1 MYKMLSKTKNR
12 LIAILILIIIILII
26 VLARNKIEDAG
37 ITVAITN
44 ISFLSPQ
51 TVEVTITGTM
61 PSNITA
67 KNLYI
72 TSFNVS
78 SSSIS
83 SPSGTD
89 ITTTSGTSLI
99 SSAFGQNV
107 PLSISSSSNTVITSL
122 TVPKYFTENQITTLT
137 LSGNGNALIK

>member
-1 MYKMLSKTKNR
+1 MLSKTKNR
-12 LIAILILIIIILII
+12 LIAIIILIIIILFL

-37 ITVAITN
+37 VTVAITN

-51 TVEVTITGTM
+51 TVEITITGTM

-67 KNLYI
+67 KNLFI
-72 TSFNVS
+72 TSFNVT

-83 SPSGTD
+83 SPTGTD
-89 ITTTSGTSLI
+89 TSTASGTSLI

-107 PLSISSSSNTVITSL
+107 PLSISSSSNAVITSL
-122 TVPKYFTENQITTLT
+122 TVPKYFTENQITTLS
-137 LSGNGNALIK
+137 LGGSGNAIIK

>member
-1 MYKMLSKTKNR
+1 MLSKTKSR
-12 LIAILILIIIILII
+12 LIAIIILIIIILFL

-37 ITVAITN
+37 VTVAITN

-51 TVEVTITGTM
+51 TVEITITGTM

-67 KNLYI
+67 KNLFI
-72 TSFNVS
+72 TSFNVT

-83 SPSGTD
+83 SPTGTD
-89 ITTTSGTSLI
+89 TATASGTSLI

-107 PLSISSSSNTVITSL
+107 PLSISSSSNVVITSL
-122 TVPKYFTENQITTLT
+122 TVPKYFTENQITTLS
-137 LSGNGNALIK
+137 LGGSGNAIIK

>member
-1 MYKMLSKTKNR
+1 MLSKTKNR